1 MDHHTRTITSF
12 EMRGINR
19 TAILELIRREGPISR
34 TEIARRLQV
43 SVPTVLRIM
52 DELVADKLVHCTG
65 EKEWSG
71 GRRRELVELNKA
83 DNLTIGVDL
92 GGTKFYGAVADLG
105 GNILFEDFVYQHGT
119 KGEES
124 YRLLVKLIHN
134 LLDKINQTPHPII
147 RGVGV
152 GAPGITSMD
161 GVIQNAPS
169 LEWNHFPLAE
179 RLRQDFEL
187 PVVVD
192 NDVNLAALGELWFG
206 EGQNYDHFVL
216 INIGTGLGAGV
227 VLDGALYRGAHQS
240 AGEIGY
246 MMPGREYLE
255 KNYPGFGAME
265 LLTAGFGIAERARQK
280 LSHSLSPDELI
291 NLSAVDVFEAYR
303 RGEPWS
309 NEIVD
314 TTVDYLAVVVINL
327 IAMFDPQLIILGGGV
342 SRSADILLP
351 RITER
356 VMGRI
361 PIVPQLTA
369 SKLGLRGAALG
380 AVASLIYQ
388 TSNTYI
394 VRKLA

>member
-1 MDHHTRTITSF
+1 MNNHTQTITSL

-19 TAILELIRREGPISR
+19 TAVLELIRREGVISR

-43 SVPTVLRIM
+43 SVPTVLRIL
-52 DELVADKLVHCTG
+52 DELTADNLVCYTG

-71 GRRRELVELNKA
+71 GRRRELVELKKA

-105 GNILFEDFVYQHGT
+105 GNILFEDSIYQHGT
-119 KGEES
+119 RGEAS
-124 YRLLVKLIHN
+124 YQLLVKLIKN
-134 LLDKINQTPHPII
+134 FLSQVNGQGSARI
-147 RGVGV
+147 RGIGV
-152 GAPGITSMD
+152 GAPGINSLE
-161 GVIQNAPS
+161 GVIKNAPS
-169 LEWNHFPLAE
+169 LDWENFPLAD
-179 RLRQDFEL
+179 RLKQDFGL

-206 EGQNYDHFVL
+206 EGQQVEDFAL
-216 INIGTGLGAGV
+216 INIGTGLGAGL

-246 MMPGREYLE
+246 MMPGREALE
-255 KNYPGFGAME
+255 RDYPGFGAME
-265 LLTAGFGIAERARQK
+265 SLTAGFGIAELARQK
-280 LSHSLSPDELI
+280 LKGFLSPDELM

-303 RGEPWS
+303 SGEEWS
-309 NEIVD
+309 LDIVT
-314 TTVDYLAVVVINL
+314 TTVDYLSIVIINL
-327 IAMFDPQLIILGGGV
+327 IAVFDPQMIILGGGV

-351 RITER
+351 RIMQR
-356 VMGRI
+356 IQGKI
-361 PIVPQLTA
+361 PIIPQLVA

-380 AVASLIYQ
+380 AVASLLYQ
-388 TSNTYI
+388 TSESYI